1 MESEN
6 QTKEEKTSGTL
17 HLQCRG
23 TALVHTNTHC
33 SDGPGTK
40 NLGTGRIRVKVFL
53 VPGRPGTRM
62 IPTGLPM
69 IMYIPNIF
77 FSDFFTDFFPDF
89 FPDFFQ
95 KVRF

>member
-77 FSDFFTDFFPDF
+77 FLTFLLTFFLT
-89 FPDFFQ
+89 FFQ
-95 KVRF
+95 KSDF